1 MLAPLK
7 YSWSCSQI
15 WRSFEELNCLPLGAG
30 RVVYLMVG
38 LYVGKCFEGVKR
50 RPAFIIAEEKGGA

>member
-7 YSWSCSQI
+7 YSWFCSQI
-15 WRSFEELNCLPLGAG
+15 WRSFEELNYLPLGAG

-38 LYVGKCFEGVKR
+38 LYAGKCLNRVVVIHY
-50 RPAFIIAEEKGGA
+50 FINLQ